1 MLHEKGY
8 KVVLTASAG
17 EMSDYQLNPFLA
29 FTGSFPKTLFPLWML
44 RKHWYPPPDDNVD
57 KTVKYAPYG
66 LRKVEGSLLENGFDE
81 SSIATVHPRNLGLFV
96 GEETKVIGV
105 STMDPLGIG
114 YVSITYSSLV
124 GGEPINAIEFRKLME
139 NKCFKRTN
147 IKTIVGGAGAWQ
159 LAYKSTRN
167 LFPIDCVVIGES
179 EKTVPELF
187 WKAVRGEKL
196 PNIVNA
202 NLSNDEKIPII
213 KKPAIYGCVEIS
225 RGCGRNCQFCSPT
238 MRHRRFFSLNKIMK
252 EVEVNAKG
260 GSQMIILST
269 EDFLLYKAK
278 DNAFTPNRKAVLTLF
293 SEVAA
298 CPGVRFIQPAHMS
311 LAPVVVDPTLIEELS
326 EILIE
331 FSWTKYKGKPYVTS
345 ETGIE
350 TGSTRLIRQH
360 MAGKPLPFKPEDWY
374 GIVLQALGILNDNNW
389 FPLAT
394 FVSGLPGETEDDIT
408 KTIELVDDLHAY
420 KLFFVPLFF
429 VPLKECL
436 LRNECKADL
445 ASFSEAQKEL
455 FARCWEHN
463 IRVWRTSW
471 WEREVVRYPSLWFMG
486 FAYWAYYR
494 WTNRREFLQRLISRL
509 SQADPKKKQ
518 TENSFSGPHFV

>member
-1 MLHEKGY
+1 MPQEKGY

-17 EMSDYQLNPFLA
+17 EMSDYKLNPFLA

-44 RKHWYPPPDDNVD
+44 RKHWYPPPENNGD

-66 LRKVEGSLLENGFDE
+66 LRKVEASLLENGFDE
-81 SSIATVHPRNLGLFV
+81 SNIATVHPGDLDLFV

-105 STMDPLGIG
+105 STMDPLGVG
-114 YVSITYSSLV
+114 YVSLTYSSLV

-139 NKCFKRTN
+139 KECFRRRHV
-147 IKTIVGGAGAWQ
+147 KTIVGGAGAWQ
-159 LAYKSTRN
+159 LGYESTRN

-187 WKAVRGEKL
+187 WKAVKGEKL
-196 PNIVNA
+196 PSVIHA
-202 NLSNDEKIPII
+202 NLSNNEKIPTI
-213 KKPAIYGCVEIS
+213 KKPAIFGCVEIS

-252 EVEVNAKG
+252 EVEVNVKG
-260 GSQMIILST
+260 GSKMIILNT

-278 DNAFTPNRKAVLTLF
+278 NKGFIPNRDAVLKLF
-293 SEVAA
+293 VKVAA
-298 CPGVRFIQPAHMS
+298 YPGVRFIQPAHMS
-311 LAPVVVDPTLIEELS
+311 LAPVVLDPTLIRELS

-331 FSWTKYKGKPYVTS
+331 FSWTRYKGKPYVTT

-350 TGSTRLIRQH
+350 TGSARLIREH

-374 GIVLQALGILNDNNW
+374 DIVLQALGILNDNRW

-394 FVSGLPGETEDDIT
+394 FVSGLPGETEEDTI
-408 KTIELVDDLHAY
+408 KTLELVDDLHKY
-420 KLFFVPLFF
+420 KVFFVPLLF

-436 LRNECKADL
+436 LRSERRADL
-445 ASFSEAQKEL
+445 TLFSEVQKEF

-463 IRVWRTSW
+463 IRVWRASW
-471 WEREVVRYPSLWFMG
+471 LERRVTRFPLMWSMG

-494 WTNRREFLQRLISRL
+494 WTNRKEFLRRLISRL
-509 SQADPKKKQ
+509 YQAD
-518 TENSFSGPHFV
+518 